1 MPASKRNTQPEAPH
15 EFIPR
20 YIWRQKLNGLLQPV
34 DNIVSAGSE
43 HVKEEPQANG
53 DGEQLS
59 AQGYIPHTELYG
71 GLWSNVSLTP
81 PEFPRR

>member
-1 MPASKRNTQPEAPH
+1 MPATKRNSQPEAPH

-34 DNIVSAGSE
+34 GNIVCADSK
-43 HVKEEPQANG
+43 HVKEEEPQANG

-71 GLWSNVSLTP
+71 GLWSNASQTST
-81 PEFPRR
+81 